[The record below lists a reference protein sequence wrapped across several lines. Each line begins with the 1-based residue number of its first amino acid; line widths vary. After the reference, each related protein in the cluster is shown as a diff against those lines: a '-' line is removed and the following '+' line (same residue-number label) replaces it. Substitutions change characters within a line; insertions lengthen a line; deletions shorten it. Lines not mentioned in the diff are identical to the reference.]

1 LVPLVV
7 SLVFLALVAAYPFL
21 EAWVTGDKREHHVL
35 DRPRNAP
42 TRTAIGAAGVTFYGV
57 LWAAASTDLIATFF
71 QMSLNQ
77 VLTAMQIML
86 ILGPIF
92 AYVVTKR
99 TCLSLQRKDRE
110 IVLHGRETG
119 RIVRLPHGE
128 YIEVHEPLD
137 KYEMYKLVD
146 FKDYRPTIVRPN
158 EKGKITIGSR
168 VRSALSRIYFED
180 RISPVTQ
187 TELDEAQAHS
197 HAPAIAQDK
206 SQQLTK

>member
-1 LVPLVV
+1 
-7 SLVFLALVAAYPFL
+7 
-21 EAWVTGDKREHHVL
+21 
-35 DRPRNAP
+35 
-42 TRTAIGAAGVTFYGV
+42 V

-77 VLTAMQIML
+77 VLVSMQIML
-86 ILGPIF
+86 IVGPIF
-92 AYVVTKR
+92 AYIVTKR

-146 FKDYRPTIVRPN
+146 FKDYKPTIVRPN
-158 EKGKITIGSR
+158 EKGKITVGTRI
-168 VRSALSRIYFED
+168 RSALSRIYFED
-180 RISPVTQ
+180 RITPVSQ
-187 TELDEAQAHS
+187 TELNQAQAHD
-197 HAPAIAQDK
+197 HAPAVTASETQE
-206 SQQLTK
+206 QLSK